1 MNIIVAACKNRG
13 IGFKNTLPW
22 TLKAEMKYF
31 KNVTKDGG
39 NSAVVMGKNT
49 WLSLKKALPKRDNFV
64 VSSTAVNHHWP
75 IEASK
80 FNKFTFIDDIRDIKR
95 ILPDYDDI
103 WIIGGEKL
111 YKSFI
116 NHKNIKA
123 IYYTD
128 IKNEFNCD
136 TFFPEI
142 PPNFSQIYN
151 SNDIIEN
158 NIHYNI
164 KIYKNNNFSHSDNIL
179 IKKYIKNNFI
189 SNQSMDYL

>member
-1 MNIIVAACKNRG
+1 
-13 IGFKNTLPW
+13 
-22 TLKAEMKYF
+22 
-31 KNVTKDGG
+31 
-39 NSAVVMGKNT
+39 
-49 WLSLKKALPKRDNFV
+49 
-64 VSSTAVNHHWP
+64 
-75 IEASK
+75 
-80 FNKFTFIDDIRDIKR
+80 KR

-164 KIYKNNNFSHSDNIL
+164 KIYKNNNFAHSDNIL